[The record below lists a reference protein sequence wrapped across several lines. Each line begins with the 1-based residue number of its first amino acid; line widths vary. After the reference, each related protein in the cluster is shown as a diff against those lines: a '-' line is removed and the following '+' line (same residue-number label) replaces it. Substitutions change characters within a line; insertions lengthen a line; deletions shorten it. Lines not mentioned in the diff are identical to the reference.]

1 MDEEKKKK
9 GKGGRPPIQIDQ
21 DQFKS
26 LCGIQCTLEE
36 IASFFHCSK
45 DTIERW
51 CIRELDM
58 SFADAYKIH
67 SANGRI
73 SLRRTQFRMAQTS
86 VPMAIFLG
94 KVILGQREKSEVV
107 ISEEGGDAS
116 VKELQEYFRRKRR
129 KEDATEG

>member
-1 MDEEKKKK
+1 MEGK
-9 GKGGRPPIQIDQ
+9 GKKRGPKPIEIDQ
-21 DQFKS
+21 EQFKS
-26 LCGIQCTLEE
+26 LCAIQCTLQE
-36 IASFFHCSK
+36 IASFFHCST

-58 SFADAYKIH
+58 KFAEAYKIH
-67 SANGRI
+67 SASGMI

-129 KEDATEG
+129 KEDATEE

>member
-1 MDEEKKKK
+1 MEETKKKK
-9 GKGGRPPIQIDQ
+9 RGPKPIEIDQ
-21 DQFKS
+21 EQFKS
-26 LCGIQCTLEE
+26 LCAIQCTLQE
-36 IASFFHCSK
+36 IASFFHCST

-58 SFADAYKIH
+58 KFADAYKIH
-67 SANGRI
+67 SASGMI

-129 KEDATEG
+129 KEDATEE